1 MSKNK
6 WRVERERHAYT
17 GELMPGWVVKKQEEG
32 SLPTFK
38 TWWKGAA
45 FETWQEALA
54 YADEQARTITAT
66 LPRVGETVIIPSQHD
81 AKDEPPLLVRF
92 TNRMTWIYQ
101 HSDDYNEFIVL
112 DVDHLEP
119 LALALLAHARK
130 ERP

>member
-1 MSKNK
+1 MSR
-6 WRVERERHAYT
+6 WRVERGFWWVAMQVDEQGREIPGTAKRFTTHA
-17 GELMPGWVVKKQEEG
+17 Q
-32 SLPTFK
+32 
-38 TWWKGAA
+38 
-45 FETWQEALA
+45 ALA
-54 YADEQARTITAT
+54 YADQMSRTITAT

-101 HSDDYNEFIVL
+101 HSDDYNDFIVL
-112 DVDHLEP
+112 DADHLEP

>member
-1 MSKNK
+1 MSK
-6 WRVERERHAYT
+6 WQ
-17 GELMPGWVVKKQEEG
+17 VKKFCDDFFSPDHTEWVAWPEG
-32 SLPTFK
+32 GWTECQAFPTH
-38 TWWKGAA
+38 A
-45 FETWQEALA
+45 EALA
-54 YADEQARTITAT
+54 YADKQARTITVT

-119 LALALLAHARK
+119 LALALLAHA
-130 ERP
+130 ERMEE